1 MTTQI
6 EGSDDVGRGQAV
18 TNNKHSAIPSATK
31 EKAIL
36 DPIVESLIDTPA
48 KVQTLLEIDIG
59 WEGAQLEGVVYL
71 QRYKQN
77 NDAANR
83 AQLWELFHTCIHEYL
98 HSLTHPKFQA
108 YAQTFRAKGDNTR
121 YNTLIE
127 GMNDFFTENVRK
139 TVKIDDALRKKV
151 EGPYYDSKAPV
162 PTVNPG
168 IYPSIA
174 QAEQV

>member
-1 MTTQI
+1 MATSIRSNSRPAAQPQAERGPSRSEAVNGASRVRADVALTF
-6 EGSDDVGRGQAV
+6 DDV
-18 TNNKHSAIPSATK
+18 
-31 EKAIL
+31 
-36 DPIVESLIDTPA
+36 
-48 KVQTLLEIDIG
+48 LLSP
-59 WEGAQLEGVVYL
+59 
-71 QRYKQN
+71 R
-77 NDAANR
+77 
-83 AQLWELFHTCIHEYL
+83 

-174 QAEQV
+174 QAEQVVAIAGIRNAEAAYLQGRVEQIGGK